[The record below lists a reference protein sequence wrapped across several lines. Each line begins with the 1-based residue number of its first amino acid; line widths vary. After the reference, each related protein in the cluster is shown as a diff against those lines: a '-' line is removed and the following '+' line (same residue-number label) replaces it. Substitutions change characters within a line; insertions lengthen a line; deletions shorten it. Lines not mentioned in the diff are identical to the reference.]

1 MTFGFLCLIQRPAP
15 DFLAHIAAHAQAGD
29 QVVLLNTSGDLQ
41 ALTQLKQFAATTGW
55 PAGVI
60 VVEITTGTPAHLGL
74 QCQLALS
81 QVTTD
86 KAIFL
91 TDQIRL
97 TQAFSAARHMAT
109 RADVVIGKGGS
120 LGQIVFTPTD
130 LPGWRANDDTLALTL
145 MWHLSQQQVL
155 QYPQALS
162 TGHTGHDG
170 TLFEALAQLI
180 TLYPQARSWV
190 CKNLPDWIRC
200 QMTGATLTMMPDA
213 AKFICDLS
221 DDTLQ
226 KIGFSTQQSLI
237 SALKAPAPA
246 TPAITGTAKPRLFFA
261 GPHVNRNPLNYR
273 DLAPL
278 WRDHLIMTPDPMTA
292 DLVIYTHPR
301 DPENATAHIANSPA
315 NFVLF
320 SEEPFWDSLFSPD
333 PLSANITLPIAGRGL
348 EQMTQINHHTSAV
361 FHFDKIPY
369 YLLTN
374 TRFIAA
380 YQKMFKRNAALSP
393 DDWAQAFQ
401 IRKTHAVFMAEHR
414 PETFHDI
421 AIKGGDIIGLCAWRT
436 RLAEQTTGTVERRG
450 ASWQG
455 GQTRFQLTDW
465 HTDKLVQ
472 MDSYTRVLSAIENT
486 HQPAYVSEKLFDAF
500 ACGTRPLYY
509 ASDAHLV
516 HSLNIPDA
524 AWINLYGLTS
534 DAAAQMVTNTGWD
547 AAFYA
552 AYAQAQHRLA
562 TLFGDTDIVRAERHR
577 LKRAVLCEISQAL

>member
-190 CKNLPDWIRC
+190 YKNLPDWIRC

-213 AKFICDLS
+213 AKFICNLS

-246 TPAITGTAKPRLFFA
+246 TPAITGA
-261 GPHVNRNPLNYR
+261 
-273 DLAPL
+273 
-278 WRDHLIMTPDPMTA
+278 
-292 DLVIYTHPR
+292 
-301 DPENATAHIANSPA
+301 ATAAFFRRATCEPKPVKLSRPRTALARSFNNDTRPYDSRSGDLHPSTRPRKRDRAYCKFSRKLRLVLRRTLLGQPVFTGPFVRKHNS
-315 NFVLF
+315 
-320 SEEPFWDSLFSPD
+320 
-333 PLSANITLPIAGRGL
+333 
-348 EQMTQINHHTSAV
+348 
-361 FHFDKIPY
+361 
-369 YLLTN
+369 TN
-374 TRFIAA
+374 R
-380 YQKMFKRNAALSP
+380 
-393 DDWAQAFQ
+393 
-401 IRKTHAVFMAEHR
+401 
-414 PETFHDI
+414 
-421 AIKGGDIIGLCAWRT
+421 
-436 RLAEQTTGTVERRG
+436 
-450 ASWQG
+450 
-455 GQTRFQLTDW
+455 
-465 HTDKLVQ
+465 
-472 MDSYTRVLSAIENT
+472 
-486 HQPAYVSEKLFDAF
+486 
-500 ACGTRPLYY
+500 GTRAGTDDSDQPPYKRGFPL
-509 ASDAHLV
+509 
-516 HSLNIPDA
+516 
-524 AWINLYGLTS
+524 
-534 DAAAQMVTNTGWD
+534 
-547 AAFYA
+547 
-552 AYAQAQHRLA
+552 
-562 TLFGDTDIVRAERHR
+562 
-577 LKRAVLCEISQAL
+577 